1 MVEFSPGEP
10 GQRPGLGTNASS
22 VTPRLSREAFR
33 AARRERFARRSV
45 SSRWLVDATIDAH
58 GRDHFAE
65 LAPRPATCGWSAG
78 SHVGVH
84 KREAGPARFSGVQ
97 SCGSVWGCAC
107 CGALIRTRRSAEV
120 QDAAAWWEDQSGQ
133 FLFVTFTV
141 RHHGTDS
148 LERTMDALTAGF
160 TATINGAPWKRFA
173 RVHGIRHF
181 IKSQEVT
188 LGWENGWHAHL
199 HVLFFVDLPGAAAD
213 ARQDAATAL
222 REAETLRNRDGS
234 MNKRRVKRWERLNA
248 LASDADRAASQGIGQ
263 KRRAEIHG
271 WLSDRWQTMV
281 VAAGGR
287 EPSRRRGVDI
297 RTVRDGEVVALYI
310 SKLQEGDRPR
320 GWKIGSEMA
329 RQDMKKGRLDSLVP
343 LELLDVDGL
352 SPEEVERNREW
363 WIEYVETTAGRRA
376 MTWSRGL
383 KDAAGIDDVDDEQIV
398 EDEDADTTEDD
409 LVIMIDKAQWRAVRD
424 DADVISRILELVESD
439 RIEEIRRFVRFE
451 YPPPSQ
457 QVRRPAPAPGARRPG
472 TQRAPRPA
480 HWTA

>member
-1 MVEFSPGEP
+1 M
-10 GQRPGLGTNASS
+10 
-22 VTPRLSREAFR
+22 
-33 AARRERFARRSV
+33 
-45 SSRWLVDATIDAH
+45 
-58 GRDHFAE
+58 
-65 LAPRPATCGWSAG
+65 
-78 SHVGVH
+78 
-84 KREAGPARFSGVQ
+84 
-97 SCGSVWGCAC
+97 
-107 CGALIRTRRSAEV
+107 
-120 QDAAAWWEDQSGQ
+120 QDAAAWWEGQSGQ

-213 ARQDAATAL
+213 ARQDAAIAL

-234 MNKRRVKRWERLNA
+234 MNKRRVKRWERLHA

-263 KRRAEIHG
+263 KRRSEIHG

-281 VAAGGR
+281 VGAGGR

-352 SPEEVERNREW
+352 TPEEVERNREW

-398 EDEDADTTEDD
+398 EDEDADTAEDD

-457 QVRRPAPAPGARRPG
+457 QVPRPAPAPGARRPG